1 MHRFGRFLRNLL
13 LFALV
18 GWAGV
23 DDYFPAFGSLS
34 DSSAE
39 IGDSVLFDG
48 TGLFDGAGS
57 RKFWAADDLSP
68 SAFRSRLVDRPIGL
82 MVARVAALGV
92 RPRHGAATSDHLCAL
107 MSLRR

>member
-57 RKFWAADDLSP
+57 RRFCAADDLSP

-82 MVARVAALGV
+82 LAALGV
-92 RPRHGAATSDHLCAL
+92 RPRHGAATSARLYAL